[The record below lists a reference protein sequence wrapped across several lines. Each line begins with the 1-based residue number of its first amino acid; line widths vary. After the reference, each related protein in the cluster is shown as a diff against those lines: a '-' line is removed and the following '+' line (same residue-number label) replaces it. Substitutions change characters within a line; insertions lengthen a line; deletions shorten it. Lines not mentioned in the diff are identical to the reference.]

1 MVMSRRSVS
10 LTKPHF
16 FQGKLRLNS
25 KPVLSAHTFTRN
37 QQQSFLNQENDYIGF
52 IQASLN
58 KIQGLF
64 KTILQF
70 SRTKSL
76 GTRNVSMGYGCP
88 HYCQI
93 RINRELSLTKGN
105 NSLKHGA
112 I

>member
-1 MVMSRRSVS
+1 MHSFNSYKCLVCGLTPKSTVMVMSRRSVS

-16 FQGKLRLNS
+16 FQGKLRLSS

-37 QQQSFLNQENDYIGF
+37 QQQPFLNQENDCTGF

-58 KIQGLF
+58 KIQGLL

-76 GTRNVSMGYGCP
+76 GK
-88 HYCQI
+88 I
-93 RINRELSLTKGN
+93 LI
-105 NSLKHGA
+105 
-112 I
+112 